1 MRFSLGKLL
10 YFIGFCAICFAV
22 SQSEE
27 SGERVSLVT
36 SLDFSPAGDQ
46 LLIAMHEFNGFDVEF
61 ETRFE
66 RTINLFDYPS
76 LKPLKSIVRDHQ
88 LRSLVEPVQS
98 DSKFS
103 YVFNQKDSD
112 TFF

>member
-46 LLIAMHEFNGFDVEF
+46 LLIAISRVLVVPGVCLGF
-61 ETRFE
+61 
-66 RTINLFDYPS
+66 LF
-76 LKPLKSIVRDHQ
+76 Q
-88 LRSLVEPVQS
+88 N
-98 DSKFS
+98 KFLA
-103 YVFNQKDSD
+103 
-112 TFF
+112 